1 MNHSCGDSQFCHFC
15 SMLDDRCH
23 EVYTSALVS
32 GRGCAHMLVTA
43 SVIYMYFDQFTVMR
57 FCCLTGQYNFVC
69 YFGYIKNGLKLW
81 LESVEMG
88 ISSFVCSFGYNTAFN
103 LTC

>member
-1 MNHSCGDSQFCHFC
+1 
-15 SMLDDRCH
+15 MLDDRCH
-23 EVYTSALVS
+23 EVS

-57 FCCLTGQYNFVC
+57 FCCLAGQHNFVC
-69 YFGYIKNGLKLW
+69 SFGYIKNGIKLW
-81 LESVEMG
+81 LESAEMG
-88 ISSFVCSFGYNTAFN
+88 ISSFVCSFGYNTTVN